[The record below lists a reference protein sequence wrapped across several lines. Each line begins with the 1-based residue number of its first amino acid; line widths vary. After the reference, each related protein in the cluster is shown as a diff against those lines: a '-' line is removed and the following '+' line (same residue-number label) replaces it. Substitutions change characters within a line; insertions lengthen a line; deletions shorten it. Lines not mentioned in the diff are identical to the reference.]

1 MDGDSQMIRRLLG
14 LGGEPGER
22 ESSESATE
30 SAQTDERRDM
40 STKVLIAYYST
51 YGHVHQM
58 ADAVEEGANRVSGAE
73 VRVRRIPEIPAA
85 KEAMSSDENYV
96 AAQQAQEV
104 HPEVTHDDLR
114 WADGIVWGTPTR
126 YGNMTAQM
134 KQFLDTTGSLWQNGE
149 LEDKATGVFTSTA
162 TIHGG
167 QETTILTSLV
177 TLIHLGMVF
186 VGTPYGQNPHILTTE
201 GVGGSPYGPSTI
213 ADGDG
218 SRQPIE
224 NELLTARNLGER
236 VAHVSRHMSEVRA
249 SRSQGQQPNAPVY
262 NQ

>member
-1 MDGDSQMIRRLLG
+1 MVIRRLLG
-14 LGGEPGER
+14 LGEGSGER
-22 ESSESATE
+22 ESSESTE
-30 SAQTDERRDM
+30 SGKSTERREM
-40 STKVLIAYYST
+40 SAKVLIAYYST

-58 ADAVEEGANRVSGAE
+58 ADAVEEGVNRVSGAE
-73 VRVRRIPEIPAA
+73 VRVRRFPEIPAA
-85 KEAMSSDENYV
+85 KEAMSSDENYQS
-96 AAQQAQEV
+96 AQQAQEA

-114 WADGIVWGTPTR
+114 WADGIIWGTPTR

-149 LEDKATGVFTSTA
+149 LEDKATGIFTSTA

-177 TLIHLGMVF
+177 PLIHLGMVF
-186 VGTPYGQNPHILTTE
+186 VGTPYGQNSHIMTTE

-213 ADGDG
+213 ADLDG

-224 NELLTARNLGER
+224 DELLTARNLGER
-236 VAHVSRHMSEVRA
+236 VAHVSRHMFEVRA

-262 NQ
+262 TQDS